1 MMSQRYS
8 WKKAWMAALLLIVML
23 IAAGCGQNKNTGTA
37 AEESAAPAAA
47 QASAAPADKTE
58 AAGTDAASD
67 EVRTIKHEMGETQIK
82 GTPVRIVTLYQGA
95 NDASVAFGVK
105 PVGIVESWLEK
116 PVYEY
121 LRADLGGIPQLGT
134 EDQPNLEEIYKL
146 KPDVI
151 FANKIRHEAIYDQLS
166 QIAPTVMSGEVYDWK
181 GTVKLMGEVLNQQ
194 DKTAELMGKWDSRVA
209 DFKQKMGDRLPIEAT
224 ITNFREDH
232 ARIFYMGF
240 AGGILK
246 ELGFTRPEGHDADI
260 WGVKLTSKESIP
272 DMNADVIFNF
282 NSGTDEAAVNKLY
295 TDWTSHPLWKNL
307 DAVKNNQVHMVDEV
321 AWNMAGGILSAN
333 LMLDSLYEMFDLAK

>member
-1 MMSQRYS
+1 MKRTGYS
-8 WKKAWMAALLLIVML
+8 WKKAWMAAMLFAVML
-23 IAAGCGQNKNTGTA
+23 VAAGCGQNPGSA
-37 AEESAAPAAA
+37 AEESAPPASEQAAA
-47 QASAAPADKTE
+47 QAAADPTENSTEPASE
-58 AAGTDAASD
+58 

-82 GTPVRIVTLYQGA
+82 GTPVRIVSLYQGA
-95 NDASVAFGVK
+95 NDASVAYGIK

-121 LRADLGGIPQLGT
+121 LRADLGDIAQIGT
-134 EDQPNLEEIYKL
+134 EVQPNLEEIYKL

-166 QIAPTVMSGEVYDWK
+166 QIAPTVMTGEVYDWK
-181 GTVKLMGEVLNQQ
+181 ATVKLMGEVLNQQ
-194 DKTAELMGKWDSRVA
+194 DKAAELMGEWDSRVA

-232 ARIFYMGF
+232 ARIFYMGY

-246 ELGFTRPEGHDADI
+246 ELGFTRPEGHDSDT
-260 WGVKLTSKESIP
+260 WGVQLTSKESIP

-321 AWNMAGGILSAN
+321 AWNMAGGILSAH
-333 LMLDSLYEMFDLAK
+333 LMLDSLYEMFDLPK